1 MLFFDNFSSLL
12 GILASMLGTPLIAC
26 QFDFTYAPYFQAFA
40 DMVFQ
45 IVCPGVGCA
54 LLFGNVWYAI
64 MAAKLA
70 TKENRLDVTA
80 LPYGVNTPAG
90 FLTVFMVMLPICFK
104 YSPKFGGQLSPDEFA
119 WKAMTGA
126 CAANF
131 IGGIFEVCGV
141 LIGNLVRKN
150 VPRAALFAPIC
161 GVGFVWLGFA
171 PLIDVMREPLIG
183 LIPLALCFTGFFA
196 SSGKGI
202 YSNKIPAAV
211 IIFVVGTTLWW
222 CGLARWDTEG
232 RNGIAGDLNEREK
245 MGDMV
250 RFAARQYVGKN
261 RWSPFVALSGFD
273 ELTSRAVAIQFPIAL
288 ASFLETIENVEAA
301 ALSGDYY
308 NVNEAMLADGCGTM
322 FGALCGSVLPTTV
335 YIGHRRHKVI
345 GAKAAY
351 SVANGLVY
359 FVLMMSGITGL
370 LFYII
375 DPVSIGVIL
384 IAVGLMIVQ
393 QSLEASASRHYP
405 ALMIGIMFVVADMLY
420 FDHFNF
426 AVGMATRSLG
436 RMRGVSNMAPA
447 GGIMCSLMVTAIL
460 CDLTDSRFIR
470 AGIFCTIACFFS
482 LFGLMHGNNYLFL
495 DGSPMSADTG
505 VTGAEDH
512 YTTDLGEVMLSTF
525 VFQKTDSFGGAV
537 TEDPAWGYAINN
549 DKIRRFNE
557 GWRFAAAYAA
567 LALFCAGHA
576 AFQKITGKLPA
587 IMDNGVSQLHQKIVD
602 GKELPTK
609 I

>member
-1 MLFFDNFSSLL
+1 LRKYSAD
-12 GILASMLGTPLIAC
+12 
-26 QFDFTYAPYFQAFA
+26 FQAFA
-40 DMVFQ
+40 DMIFQ
-45 IVCPGVGCA
+45 KVCPGVGCA
-54 LLFGNVWYAI
+54 LLFGNVWYAL
-64 MAAKLA
+64 MAAKVA

-104 YSPKFGGQLSPDEFA
+104 YSPKFGGQLSPDDFA
-119 WKAMTGA
+119 WKSMTGA

-131 IGGIFEVCGV
+131 IGGMFEISGI
-141 LIGNLVRKN
+141 LIGEIVRKN

-161 GVGFVWLGFA
+161 GVGFVWLGFS

-183 LIPLALCFTGFFA
+183 MIPLGLCFTGFFA
-196 SSGKGI
+196 NHGKGI

-211 IIFVVGTTLWW
+211 IIFIVGTTLWW
-222 CGLARWDTEG
+222 AGLAQWDTEG
-232 RNGIAGDLNEREK
+232 RSGDAGDLNERDK
-245 MGDMV
+245 MAAMV
-250 RFAARQYVGKN
+250 RFAAKQYVGKN
-261 RWSPFVALSGFD
+261 SWSPFVALSGFN

-301 ALSGDYY
+301 ALSGDNY
-308 NVNEAMLADGCGTM
+308 NCNEAMLADGCGTM

-335 YIGHRRHKVI
+335 YIGHRRHKI
-345 GAKAAY
+345 TGATSAY
-351 SVANGLVY
+351 SLTNGLVF
-359 FVLMMSGITGL
+359 FVLMMSGLTGL

-447 GGIMCSLMVTAIL
+447 GGIMCSLVVTAIL

-470 AGIFCTIACFFS
+470 AGIFCTIACVFS

-495 DGSPMSADTG
+495 DGSAMHADTG
-505 VTGAEDH
+505 IAGMEDF

-525 VFQKTDSFGGAV
+525 VFPKFDYSGIPIP
-537 TEDPAWGYAINN
+537 EDPAWGYAINN
-549 DKIRRFNE
+549 DEVRRFNE
-557 GWRFAAAYAA
+557 GWRFSTAYAA

-576 AFQKITGKLPA
+576 LHQKATGKVPA
-587 IMDNGVSQLHQKIVD
+587 IMDNGVSEMHQKIMD
-602 GKELPTK
+602 GHNLSSKYVPDDAGNVVN
-609 I
+609 

>member
-1 MLFFDNFSSLL
+1 MGARPAD
-12 GILASMLGTPLIAC
+12 
-26 QFDFTYAPYFQAFA
+26 FQAFA
-40 DMVFQ
+40 DMIFQ

-54 LLFGNVWYAI
+54 LVFGNTWYAM
-64 MAAKLA
+64 MAAKIA
-70 TKENRLDVTA
+70 TKENRMDVTA

-90 FLTVFMVMLPICFK
+90 FLTIFMVMLPICFK
-104 YSPKFGGQLSPDEFA
+104 YSPKFGGTLSPDDFA

-131 IGGIFEVCGV
+131 VGGIFEVCGILV
-141 LIGNLVRKN
+141 GNIVRKN

-161 GVGFVWLGFA
+161 GVGFVWLGFS

-196 SSGKGI
+196 NDGKGI

-211 IIFVVGTTLWW
+211 IIFLVGTALWW

-232 RNGIAGDLNEREK
+232 RTNTNGDLNEREK
-245 MGDMV
+245 MGNMV
-250 RFAARQYVGKN
+250 RFAAEQYVGKN
-261 RWSPFVALSGFD
+261 RWSPFVALSGFE

-301 ALSGDYY
+301 ALSGDHY
-308 NVNEAMLADGCGTM
+308 NCNEAMLADGFGTM

-335 YIGHRRHKVI
+335 YIGHRRHKLT
-345 GAKAAY
+345 GATAAY
-351 SVANGLVY
+351 SLTNGIVY
-359 FVLMMSGITGL
+359 FVLMMSGLTGL

-420 FDHFNF
+420 FDHFD
-426 AVGMATRSLG
+426 AGVGLATRSLG

-447 GGIMCSLMVTAIL
+447 GGIMCSLVVTAIL

-470 AGIFCTIACFFS
+470 AGVFSTIACFFS

-495 DGSPMSADTG
+495 DGSAMSADTAG
-505 VTGAEDH
+505 NADH
-512 YTTDLGEVMLSTF
+512 YTTDLGEVMLSTY
-525 VFQKTDSFGGAV
+525 VFPKFDTFGNPIPE
-537 TEDPAWGYAINN
+537 EDYWGYAINN
-549 DKIRRFNE
+549 DQIRRFNE
-557 GWRFAAAYAA
+557 GWRFSAAYAA

-576 AFQKITGKLPA
+576 AYQKVTGRVPA
-587 IMDNGVSQLHQKIVD
+587 VMDNGISDMHQKIMD
-602 GKELPTK
+602 DQKLPTK
-609 I
+609 YMPNEAGNVANC